1 MPDRILIV
9 HHPEITG
16 IPCDERADGLTCANL
31 PVSGASLPQW
41 LESACSAV
49 KAARKNYS
57 AVLVIHPA
65 VAGDKHFALVNALI
79 ACGAD
84 DAFACND
91 PELRV
96 LLHDA
101 ARSIRDSLALQA
113 AVEQHGLIGHSDA
126 MRRLRK
132 QVAQAILCRDAPVL
146 LLGETGTGKFLA
158 ATALHAADPSR
169 SGSPF
174 HALDCGAVN
183 EGLFGS
189 ELFGHVRG
197 AFTGALSSRPGALAS
212 AGHGTLLLDE
222 VGDLSLG
229 LQANFLT
236 ALQERRF
243 RAVGSDREQ
252 TIECRIVSAT
262 NKDLPEHIKRG
273 IFREDL
279 FYRLDGLRVTLPTL
293 AERREDIP
301 LLFDVFARRHASGR
315 QDLLRIDDEVMDFLG
330 SISFPGN
337 VRQLDAT
344 ARAAVAA
351 AGAANRIRLPHIW
364 PALMNSQ
371 GRVSG
376 AAAGVCIE
384 SLVEAGMSMET
395 ILAECKKAAV
405 ETALRLADRL
415 SPSAPSGKRMEF
427 AARRLG
433 VSVRYLYN
441 LRPPAS

>member
-1 MPDRILIV
+1 MPERILIV
-9 HHPEITG
+9 HDPDTAELAS
-16 IPCDERADGLTCANL
+16 DESVDGLAFAVL
-31 PVSGASLPQW
+31 PVGGASPTQW

-49 KAARKNYS
+49 KAARKHYC
-57 AVLVIHPA
+57 AVLVVHPA
-65 VAGDKHFALVNALI
+65 PAGECLALVRELI

-91 PELRV
+91 PELPV

-101 ARSIRDSLALQA
+101 ARSISESLALQA
-113 AVEQHGLIGHSDA
+113 ALERHGLIGHSDA

-132 QVAQAILCRDAPVL
+132 QVAHAITCKDAPVL

-158 ATALHAADPSR
+158 ATALHAADPYR

-174 HALDCGAVN
+174 HALDCGAIN

-212 AGHGTLLLDE
+212 AGKGTLLLDE
-222 VGDLSLG
+222 VGDLSLA

-262 NKDLPEHIKRG
+262 NKNLPEHVKRG
-273 IFREDL
+273 TFREDL
-279 FYRLDGLRVTLPTL
+279 FYRLDGIRVTLPPL
-293 AERREDIP
+293 NERREDIP
-301 LLFDVFARRHASGR
+301 LLFGLFARRHATA
-315 QDLLRIDDEVMDFLG
+315 DPNLLRIDDEVTEFLA

-337 VRQLDAT
+337 ARQLDAI

-351 AGAANRIRLPHIW
+351 AGAANRIRLPHVC
-364 PALMNSQ
+364 PAVMDSHGQ
-371 GRVSG
+371 VPG
-376 AAAGVCIE
+376 AAAGVRIE
-384 SLVEAGMSMET
+384 SLVEAGMSMEA
-395 ILAECKKAAV
+395 ILTECKKAAV
-405 ETALRLADRL
+405 ETALRLAGQL
-415 SPSAPSGKRMEF
+415 SPSASSGKRMEL

-433 VSVRYLYN
+433 VSVRYLYK